1 MYFICDEDEA
11 VSAVEVVKEEKYEAE
26 YRRRVEKAYQSPKIH
41 YHLCDLDEKNIKK
54 DGKRIVS
61 LFYSM
66 ELYQFNQE
74 ILSVYDM
81 VIGVSVSDDEEITLI
96 YRFNSS
102 YLNEEL
108 CKNILKKLIGRMNQK
123 IDQEI
128 KDDLKGRKL

>member
-1 MYFICDEDEA
+1 
-11 VSAVEVVKEEKYEAE
+11 
-26 YRRRVEKAYQSPKIH
+26 
-41 YHLCDLDEKNIKK
+41 
-54 DGKRIVS
+54 
-61 LFYSM
+61 
-66 ELYQFNQE
+66 
-74 ILSVYDM
+74 M

-128 KDDLKGRKL
+128 KDDLKG